1 MSGANISAEQ
11 ASYDAIRKAVSNL
24 QADINALNGQV
35 RNEVATVVGSWQGGT
50 SQAFASVMN
59 DWNEGSNRATTALTE
74 FDQSL
79 ASVSAERT
87 RCTAGCCQDR
97 RSHAEPVSRSEKK

>member
-11 ASYDAIRKAVSNL
+11 ASYDAIRNAVSNL
-24 QADINALNGQV
+24 QADINALNGKV
-35 RNEVATVVGSWQGGT
+35 RSEVATVVGSWQGGT

-74 FDQSL
+74 FDQAL
-79 ASVSAERT
+79 ASVSAQTIQNE
-87 RCTAGCCQDR
+87 QDAQQ
-97 RSHAEPVSRSEKK
+97 SVAKTGAAMLNI

>member
-79 ASVSAERT
+79 ASVSAQTIQNE
-87 RCTAGCCQDR
+87 QDAQQAVAKTGAAML
-97 RSHAEPVSRSEKK
+97 SL

>member
-11 ASYDAIRKAVSNL
+11 ASYDAIRNAVSNL
-24 QADINALNGQV
+24 QADINALNGKV
-35 RNEVATVVGSWQGGT
+35 RSEVATVVGSWQGGT

-74 FDQSL
+74 FDQAL
-79 ASVSAERT
+79 ASVSAQTIQNE
-87 RCTAGCCQDR
+87 QD
-97 RSHAEPVSRSEKK
+97 AQQAVAKTGAVMLNL

>member
-79 ASVSAERT
+79 ASVSAQTIQNE
-87 RCTAGCCQDR
+87 QD
-97 RSHAEPVSRSEKK
+97 AQQAVAKTGVTMLNM

>member
-11 ASYDAIRKAVSNL
+11 ASYDAIRKAVSNM

-50 SQAFASVMN
+50 SQAFA
-59 DWNEGSNRATTALTE
+59 
-74 FDQSL
+74 
-79 ASVSAERT
+79 
-87 RCTAGCCQDR
+87 
-97 RSHAEPVSRSEKK
+97 

>member
-79 ASVSAERT
+79 ASVSAQTIQNE
-87 RCTAGCCQDR
+87 QDAQQ
-97 RSHAEPVSRSEKK
+97 SVAKTGAVMLNL

>member
-35 RNEVATVVGSWQGGT
+35 RNEVASVIGSWQGGT

-74 FDQSL
+74 FEQSL
-79 ASVSAERT
+79 SSVGAQAIQNEEDSQRAVQH
-87 RCTAGCCQDR
+87 TAG
-97 RSHAEPVSRSEKK
+97 AVNLNA

>member
-79 ASVSAERT
+79 ASVSAHTIQNE
-87 RCTAGCCQDR
+87 QD
-97 RSHAEPVSRSEKK
+97 AQQAVATTGAVMLNL

>member
-79 ASVSAERT
+79 ASVGAQAIQNEEEAQQAVAKT
-87 RCTAGCCQDR
+87 GA
-97 RSHAEPVSRSEKK
+97 VMLNL

>member
-79 ASVSAERT
+79 ASVGAQSIQNEEEAQQAVAKT
-87 RCTAGCCQDR
+87 GA
-97 RSHAEPVSRSEKK
+97 VMLNL